1 MASFFL
7 LMARY
12 PDVQRRA
19 QADVDNIAPN
29 RLPTLDDYDSL
40 PYIRAMIKEI
50 IRWAPVAPLGLNHAV
65 LEDDVYEN
73 YFIPK
78 GTKIIANI
86 WYAAESFLR
95 LRFCS
100 WLVRRRAITHDEEL
114 YPDSFT
120 FDPSRHLGDK
130 PQTDPF
136 KFVFGFG
143 RRICPGNWSH
153 VFSRYSFTYR
163 AVKGAYLAEMSLF
176 LNICNVL
183 SVFNIS
189 KPLDANGVE
198 VEPEEKWTTGITTW
212 VILSFLWFYWLIRSL
227 VVALVTL
234 NISSCK
240 SSLVLLISLCCW
252 RTEFRVGM

>member
-95 LRFCS
+95 LRF
-100 WLVRRRAITHDEEL
+100 VA
-114 YPDSFT
+114 DSF
-120 FDPSRHLGDK
+120 DAGLSRTMK
-130 PQTDPF
+130 SYT
-136 KFVFGFG
+136 
-143 RRICPGNWSH
+143 RIP
-153 VFSRYSFTYR
+153 
-163 AVKGAYLAEMSLF
+163 L
-176 LNICNVL
+176 L
-183 SVFNIS
+183 S
-189 KPLDANGVE
+189 
-198 VEPEEKWTTGITTW
+198 
-212 VILSFLWFYWLIRSL
+212 IL
-227 VVALVTL
+227 VA
-234 NISSCK
+234 I
-240 SSLVLLISLCCW
+240 
-252 RTEFRVGM
+252 

>member
-86 WYAAESFLR
+86 WYAVESFLR

-100 WLVRRRAITHDEEL
+100 
-114 YPDSFT
+114 
-120 FDPSRHLGDK
+120 
-130 PQTDPF
+130 
-136 KFVFGFG
+136 
-143 RRICPGNWSH
+143 
-153 VFSRYSFTYR
+153 
-163 AVKGAYLAEMSLF
+163 
-176 LNICNVL
+176 
-183 SVFNIS
+183 
-189 KPLDANGVE
+189 
-198 VEPEEKWTTGITTW
+198 
-212 VILSFLWFYWLIRSL
+212 
-227 VVALVTL
+227 
-234 NISSCK
+234 
-240 SSLVLLISLCCW
+240 
-252 RTEFRVGM
+252 